1 LSKIKNQE
9 LVLTDYRLD
18 AGHFEALGVSFKIEP
33 EIVNRITLVNCG
45 LDEAATTSLFKAVK
59 SLKCIEYI
67 SLCKTDLSHESVLQL
82 KDLVTNSGGWG
93 FKELKLKDVKMNP
106 LVAEYFFKMLA
117 ERSYLKTLAL
127 VNFNFT
133 EKTFLY
139 FTEYFSIN

>member
-1 LSKIKNQE
+1 
-9 LVLTDYRLD
+9 LD
-18 AGHFEALGVSFKIEP
+18 AGHLEALGVSFKIEP

-67 SLCKTDLSHESVLQL
+67 SLCKTDLNHESVLQL

-93 FKELKLKDVKMNP
+93 LKELKLKDVKMNP

>member
-1 LSKIKNQE
+1 
-9 LVLTDYRLD
+9 LD
-18 AGHFEALGVSFKIEP
+18 SGHFEALGISFLIEP

-67 SLCKTDLSHESVLQL
+67 SLCKTDLSHESVFQL

-93 FKELKLKDVKMNP
+93 LKELKLKDVKMNP
-106 LVAEYFFKMLA
+106 KVAESFFKMLT
-117 ERSYLKTLAL
+117 ERSYLKTLSL

-133 EKTFLY
+133 EKTFFY
-139 FTEYFSIN
+139 FTEYFSVN